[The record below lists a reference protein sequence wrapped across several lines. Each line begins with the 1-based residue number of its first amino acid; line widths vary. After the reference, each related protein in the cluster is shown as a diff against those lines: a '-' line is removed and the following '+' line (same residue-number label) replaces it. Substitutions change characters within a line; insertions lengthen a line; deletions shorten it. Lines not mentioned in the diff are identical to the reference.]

1 MLKTPDVP
9 AAFFGIILGLVGLG
23 SCWREASRI
32 WDAPAVVGETV
43 MAIAAAVWVLLVILF
58 AAKWMWR
65 RGEAVREVEDHVQCC
80 FVGLLPVSAMLISLV
95 ALPYSYPVAAAL
107 GIAGGAGQLAFAV
120 YRTGQLWTGGRDPES
135 TTPVL
140 YLPTAGGNFVSA
152 IVATAFDLSDFAAL
166 LFGAGL
172 LAWLALESVL
182 MNRLYV
188 HPSLAPPLR
197 PTLGIQLAPAVVGC
211 SAYLSL
217 TSGPPDLIAKG
228 LLGYG
233 LLQALIIARML
244 PWITVQPFGVSY
256 WAFTFGLTSMAFDA
270 MKFVERGMDGLAP
283 PLAYATFA
291 VANISIAIV
300 AIGTVWLFTRG
311 RILPA
316 PLSTITT

>member
-1 MLKTPDVP
+1 MLKTPSVP
-9 AAFFGIILGLVGLG
+9 AAFFGIVLGLVGLG
-23 SCWREASRI
+23 GCWREASRI
-32 WDAPAVVGETV
+32 WNAPAVVGESV
-43 MAIAAAVWVLLVILF
+43 MAAAAAVWVLLVLLY

-65 RGEAVREVEDHVQCC
+65 RAEAVREVEDPVQCC
-80 FVGLLPVSAMLISLV
+80 FVGLLPVSTMLTSLV
-95 ALPYSYPVAAAL
+95 ALPYSHPVAAAL

-120 YRTGQLWTGGRDPES
+120 YRTGQLWTGGRNPES

-140 YLPTAGGNFVSA
+140 YLPTAGGNFVSE
-152 IVATAFDLSDFAAL
+152 IVATAFDLPDLAAL

-172 LAWLALESVL
+172 LSWFALESVL
-182 MNRLYV
+182 MHRLYV
-188 HPSLAPPLR
+188 HAPLAPPLR
-197 PTLGIQLAPAVVGC
+197 PTLGIQLAPAVVAC

-244 PWITVQPFGVSY
+244 PWIMVQPFAVSY
-256 WAFTFGLTSMAFDA
+256 WAFTFGLTSVAFDA
-270 MKFVERGMDGLAP
+270 MKFVERGTDGLAR
-283 PLAYATFA
+283 PLAYASFA

-300 AIGTVWLFTRG
+300 ALGTAWLFLRG

>member
-1 MLKTPDVP
+1 MGFAYPPVRGKVDV
-9 AAFFGIILGLVGLG
+9 AA
-23 SCWREASRI
+23 R
-32 WDAPAVVGETV
+32 
-43 MAIAAAVWVLLVILF
+43 
-58 AAKWMWR
+58 
-65 RGEAVREVEDHVQCC
+65 EAVREVKDPVQCC
-80 FVGLLPVSAMLISLV
+80 FVGLLPVSTMLISLV
-95 ALPYSYPVAAAL
+95 VLPYSYLVAAAL

-120 YRTGQLWTGGRDPES
+120 YRTGQLWTGGRNPET

-152 IVATAFDLSDFAAL
+152 IVATAFDLPDLAAL

-172 LAWLALESVL
+172 LSWFALESVL

-188 HPSLAPPLR
+188 HAPLAPPLR
-197 PTLGIQLAPAVVGC
+197 PTSGIQLAPPVVAC

-217 TSGPPDLIAKG
+217 TFGPPDLIAKR

-233 LLQALIIARML
+233 LLQALIIARMM
-244 PWITVQPFGVSY
+244 PWILVQPFAVSY
-256 WAFTFGLTSMAFDA
+256 WAFTFGIISMAFDA

-291 VANISIAIV
+291 VANISIGIV
-300 AIGTVWLFTRG
+300 TLGTALLFIRG

-316 PLSTITT
+316 PLSTIPT